1 MIIIKKENIRQPGFS
16 DEVWKYRKSPAF
28 RKLNPGHKLGKL
40 VSYH

>member
-16 DEVWKYRKSPAF
+16 PEDSFASQRSPLE
-28 RKLNPGHKLGKL
+28 LNPGHKLGKL